1 MNNHIGTVIS
11 KSTFNSETL
20 PIHNSRLPS
29 LSHSLHLSIPRT
41 HQKKKNQ
48 LECRQSN
55 FDPILKQS
63 WHASCHSRW
72 GSKNLTKIWGQ
83 HISVRSFVRASLKDL
98 SNQLQNYL
106 PPPLGPILQNY
117 FHSTYHRMGIRW
129 KFVHVMDNF
138 AKYKWIGEISIS
150 IFF

>member
-1 MNNHIGTVIS
+1 MNNQIGTVIS
-11 KSTFNSETL
+11 KSTFASDTL

-41 HQKKKNQ
+41 HQKKKTN
-48 LECRQSN
+48 LN
-55 FDPILKQS
+55 VGKVILIPFWNSLGTHHVTQDE
-63 WHASCHSRW
+63 AQ
-72 GSKNLTKIWGQ
+72 KIWLKFEVNTFQ
-83 HISVRSFVRASLKDL
+83 FVRSFGQAWKIFQINFKIIS
-98 SNQLQNYL
+98 
-106 PPPLGPILQNY
+106 PPLGPILQSY
-117 FHSTYHRMGIRW
+117 FHSTYHQMGIRW